1 MSSCRLVRAVCK
13 KETNQ
18 KVKALREELELKEKD
33 IEEKDTKLNTLLQD
47 PFGVIKLLATNYF
60 NLRRSIE
67 EPSNVR
73 TRQFDDQLEQLS
85 EEQLEQLSEIKT
97 LLIDLGYDIN
107 IETCYEKNPESSDA
121 FVDCC
126 VNTYIANNTEEVEFI
141 TTNENDTLT
150 NSIVNEKISK
160 DKTKFYSVSIEGYK
174 TIEKNAFY
182 EYKNLIA
189 LDIRKSVKIIGYR
202 AFGMCYE
209 LRKLVIGNSVETIDE
224 YAFYKCT
231 GLKEKLVI
239 PNSVVSIGKYAF
251 AYCAALKELVI
262 GNSVETIGYRT
273 FYECTG
279 LRETLVIPNSVVS
292 IGYVEIE
299 REEEYDSDEEEE
311 EGEVFSRCIGLKK
324 IVIGNSLEKIGKLTF
339 NFCSQINPV
348 VISDATAKKLNRTW
362 SSPGTVSSFYGS
374 SNYGSSKP
382 VEFILPEV

>member
-1 MSSCRLVRAVCK
+1 MSSCRLVRVFCK
-13 KETNQ
+13 QETNQ
-18 KVKALREELELKEKD
+18 NVEEALRKELELKEKD

-47 PFGVIKLLATNYF
+47 PFGVIKLLATQYF
-60 NLRRSIE
+60 NLRRSIKE
-67 EPSNVR
+67 SSNVR

-107 IETCYEKNPESSDA
+107 IETCYEKNPERSDA

-150 NSIVNEKISK
+150 NSIVNKKIPKASK
-160 DKTKFYSVSIEGYK
+160 DNTKFYSVSIEGYK

-189 LDIRKSVKIIGYR
+189 LDIRKSVKIIGYG
-202 AFGMCYE
+202 AFGKCYE
-209 LRKLVIGNSVETIDE
+209 LK
-224 YAFYKCT
+224 K
-231 GLKEKLVI
+231 
-239 PNSVVSIGKYAF
+239 
-251 AYCAALKELVI
+251 LVI
-262 GNSVETIGYRT
+262 GNSVETIGYRA
-273 FYECTG
+273 FYYCTG
-279 LRETLVIPNSVVS
+279 LNETLVIPNSVVS
-292 IGYVEIE
+292 IGYVERE

-311 EGEVFSRCIGLKK
+311 EGEEFSRCIGLKK

-339 NFCSQINPV
+339 GFCAQINPV
-348 VISDATAKKLNRTW
+348 VISDATAKKLNRKW

-374 SNYGSSKP
+374 SKP
-382 VEFILPEV
+382 VEFILP

>member
-1 MSSCRLVRAVCK
+1 MSSCRLVRVFCK
-13 KETNQ
+13 QETNQ
-18 KVKALREELELKEKD
+18 NVEEALRKELELKEKD

-47 PFGVIKLLATNYF
+47 PFGVIKLLATQYF
-60 NLRRSIE
+60 NLRRSIKE
-67 EPSNVR
+67 SSNVR

-150 NSIVNEKISK
+150 NSIVNKKIPKASK
-160 DKTKFYSVSIEGYK
+160 DNTKFYSVSIEGYK

-189 LDIRKSVKIIGYR
+189 LDIRKSVKIIGYL
-202 AFGMCYE
+202 AFGKCYE
-209 LRKLVIGNSVETIDE
+209 LKKLVIGNSVETIDE

-239 PNSVVSIGKYAF
+239 PNSVESIGKYAF

-292 IGYVEIE
+292 IGYVEREI
-299 REEEYDSDEEEE
+299 EEEYDSDEEEE

-339 NFCSQINPV
+339 SFCSEINLV
-348 VISDATAKKLNRTW
+348 VISDATAKKLNSDWT
-362 SSPGTVSSFYGS
+362 SPGTAKDFRGAYD
-374 SNYGSSKP
+374 
-382 VEFILPEV
+382 VEFIEV